1 MMGGSTSWGKSTA
14 PGGLCNNV
22 ASDTLAGVHAN
33 AALQRGGWVDRKKVG
48 GKILLLFWGWLKF
61 NYTINDCKWVE
72 KLNHQLVS
80 DITLYFRVYRFG
92 F

>member
-1 MMGGSTSWGKSTA
+1 MFFLFLQTMGGSTSCGKSTA

-48 GKILLLFWGWLKF
+48 GKIFVTFSGM
-61 NYTINDCKWVE
+61 V
-72 KLNHQLVS
+72 KL
-80 DITLYFRVYRFG
+80 
-92 F
+92 